1 VLLFTL
7 FFKSDFLFVY
17 FKYPSPAFVDS
28 GRILYFRFLFS
39 ALLASLYNCSDIHS
53 LNKIPRKRP
62 TFNALLEH
70 PWLLPLSPS
79 RPDFKQI
86 EETNRSMLGKWV
98 RTSLAEKNL
107 GKDSD
112 IGTEERVKP
121 PLHAVVK
128 DSP

>member
-1 VLLFTL
+1 M
-7 FFKSDFLFVY
+7 
-17 FKYPSPAFVDS
+17 P
-28 GRILYFRFLFS
+28 
-39 ALLASLYNCSDIHS
+39 S

-107 GKDSD
+107 GKEGE

>member
-1 VLLFTL
+1 
-7 FFKSDFLFVY
+7 
-17 FKYPSPAFVDS
+17 
-28 GRILYFRFLFS
+28 
-39 ALLASLYNCSDIHS
+39 
-53 LNKIPRKRP
+53 
-62 TFNALLEH
+62 
-70 PWLLPLSPS
+70 
-79 RPDFKQI
+79 
-86 EETNRSMLGKWV
+86 MLGKWV

>member
-1 VLLFTL
+1 MGWVSVA
-7 FFKSDFLFVY
+7 KS
-17 FKYPSPAFVDS
+17 
-28 GRILYFRFLFS
+28 
-39 ALLASLYNCSDIHS
+39 S

-79 RPDFKQI
+79 RPDFNQI
-86 EETNRSMLGKWV
+86 EETNRTMLGEWV
-98 RTSLAEKNL
+98 QTSLAERKL
-107 GKDSD
+107 SKESESGS
-112 IGTEERVKP
+112 EERVKP

>member
-1 VLLFTL
+1 MDPLLSL
-7 FFKSDFLFVY
+7 SLC
-17 FKYPSPAFVDS
+17 
-28 GRILYFRFLFS
+28 
-39 ALLASLYNCSDIHS
+39 ALLASLYNCSNIPS